1 MKSPVSRS
9 SFTFSPL
16 RKRTR
21 TRFNHPFWLML
32 FLHCSRNA
40 LLECYPGGRL
50 STLLPSLWDLYGRVV
65 RKLFMADAAVPV
77 QLDNLTV

>member
-1 MKSPVSRS
+1 
-9 SFTFSPL
+9 
-16 RKRTR
+16 
-21 TRFNHPFWLML
+21 ML